1 MAGEVPSFFFREE
14 KLQQEI
20 EQEKHAYPE
29 LNLHAAGFI
38 CSQINHE
45 VSSRTLFSRFFD
57 QWSNQNQTKHNTFST
72 ASQVWRFH
80 LYSAILGCILKKT
93 EDFLCKTIIKRR

>member
-29 LNLHAAGFI
+29 LNL
-38 CSQINHE
+38 QI
-45 VSSRTLFSRFFD
+45 RTLIQERDVMKKYLSR
-57 QWSNQNQTKHNTFST
+57 
-72 ASQVWRFH
+72 
-80 LYSAILGCILKKT
+80 Y
-93 EDFLCKTIIKRR
+93 